1 MAWLLPLM
9 VTRLFVGDLHT
20 NAWGE
25 GQWVM
30 VVTIIRATWMK
41 VALKYKCYRRMGI
54 DDLKSID
61 VPK

>member
-41 VALKYKCYRRMGI
+41 VALK
-54 DDLKSID
+54 
-61 VPK
+61 